1 MVARSEIIL
10 SVRYK
15 CVVVYK
21 NKILSRTT
29 TIKELNTTSS
39 FTLTSNNIIKD
50 VGYVTTDIFIQNI
63 TSEEKYKNAITYS
76 WLRYDKSRN
85 PLNDESDFF
94 EVVKNNVIVNNHY
107 QTKIRFLVNR
117 IEDFNL
123 LYCSSNL
130 SYLDNFN
137 NIIKKFIGTQ
147 TIGLYTSVNDD
158 YILTINNDKLICK
171 YDTNGDI
178 LLELRMMVLALQKLL
193 LLHH

>member
-50 VGYVTTDIFIQNI
+50 VGYIYVTTDIFIQNI

-94 EVVKNNVIVNNHY
+94 EVVKNNMIVNNHY
-107 QTKIRFLVNR
+107 QT
-117 IEDFNL
+117 
-123 LYCSSNL
+123 
-130 SYLDNFN
+130 
-137 NIIKKFIGTQ
+137 
-147 TIGLYTSVNDD
+147 
-158 YILTINNDKLICK
+158 
-171 YDTNGDI
+171 
-178 LLELRMMVLALQKLL
+178 
-193 LLHH
+193 